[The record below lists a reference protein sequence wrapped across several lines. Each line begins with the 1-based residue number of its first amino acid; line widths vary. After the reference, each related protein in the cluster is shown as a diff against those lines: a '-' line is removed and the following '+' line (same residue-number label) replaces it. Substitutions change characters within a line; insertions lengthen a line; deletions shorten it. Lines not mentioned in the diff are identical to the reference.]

1 LTIQASCYNG
11 DMSRET
17 PGNRLA
23 SLPVARIGNR
33 VIFDQ
38 SRANKTITEVN
49 PMQKAACFSVA
60 AMDFFPLQ
68 NESFAGGNAL
78 NQSIRFRS
86 LGWESA
92 FIGAIGTDEA
102 GDRIKA
108 LLQRNGVDLSG
119 MRRLPGKTASN
130 RIVNDKDGERYGV
143 DGAWQNGVYA
153 NFCLSEV
160 DWDQIADHRVW
171 STHGNGINYPGAL
184 RRKSPRNFLAVD
196 FLHFDTYELL
206 EQGLNAVD
214 IAYFGGVP
222 GQLPDLI
229 ALSRR
234 FSGIIVLTLGAG
246 GSVAIRD
253 GETIFEP
260 ALLLQKVVDTTG
272 CGDAFQAGFT
282 AEYLATSNIRLALRK
297 GAELGRTAATHYG
310 GVMWE

>member
-1 LTIQASCYNG
+1 
-11 DMSRET
+11 M
-17 PGNRLA
+17 
-23 SLPVARIGNR
+23 
-33 VIFDQ
+33 
-38 SRANKTITEVN
+38 K
-49 PMQKAACFSVA
+49 KAACFSVA
-60 AMDFFPLQ
+60 AMDYFPQ
-68 NESFAGGNAL
+68 QDEYYAGGNAL

-92 FIGAIGTDEA
+92 FLGALGTDEA

-108 LLQRNGVDLSG
+108 LLLRTGVDISG
-119 MRRLPGKTASN
+119 MRRLPGRTASN
-130 RIVNDKDGERYGV
+130 RIVNDKDGERFGV
-143 DGAWQNGVYA
+143 DGAWDNGVYA
-153 NFCLSEV
+153 NYCLSEV
-160 DWDQIADHRVW
+160 DWTRIADFPLW

-184 RRKSPRNFLAVD
+184 RSKKPRNFLAVD

-206 EQGLNAVD
+206 EQGLDAVD

-234 FSGIIVLTLGAG
+234 FSGIIVLTLGAS

-260 ALLLQKVVDTTG
+260 ALPLQKVVDTTG

-282 AEYLATSNIRLALRK
+282 AEYLSSRNIHSALRQ
-297 GAELGRTAATHYG
+297 GAELGRVAAGHYG